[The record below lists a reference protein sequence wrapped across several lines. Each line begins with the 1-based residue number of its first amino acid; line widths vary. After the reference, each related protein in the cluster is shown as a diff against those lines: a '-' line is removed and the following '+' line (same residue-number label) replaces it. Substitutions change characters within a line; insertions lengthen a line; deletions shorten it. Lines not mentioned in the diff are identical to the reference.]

1 VRSFFKKSD
10 RADAYGALPRR
21 NSNGRSPPVHI
32 TALAERTPGL
42 DENLGSLVGDMRL
55 ALGMTPG
62 ELALRLG
69 TTVDVIM
76 TLEQGRLRALPHWE
90 ETQRIVLGLCALHR
104 VDARPILQRIF
115 EQTSQTHIGAP
126 PERGAG
132 ALLRGMESRP
142 SRLAERLA
150 DRMSGRAPAR
160 TRPSEPPPPPR
171 APRSARPAKRW
182 AKPRGARR
190 RGRALMA
197 VAGPMVMIAA
207 AVWTV
212 QAQPRALRDA
222 IAVLPATISQPV
234 LGGLDALAVQL
245 APRRD
250 GMRWIDVT
258 DPRSRKADK
267 LNAGPR

>member
-1 VRSFFKKSD
+1 VRSFFKKFD
-10 RADAYGALPRR
+10 RADTYGALPRR
-21 NSNGRSPPVHI
+21 GSNGRSHPVHI
-32 TALAERTPGL
+32 TALAERTSGL
-42 DENLGSLVGDMRL
+42 DENLGSLIGDMRL

-90 ETQRIVLGLCALHR
+90 ETQRIVLGLSALHR

-132 ALLRGMESRP
+132 ALMRGMDSRP
-142 SRLAERLA
+142 NRLTERLA

-160 TRPSEPPPPPR
+160 ITPSEPPPPR
-171 APRSARPAKRW
+171 APNSARPAKRW
-182 AKPRGARR
+182 AKPRRARR

-222 IAVLPATISQPV
+222 IAGLPATISHPV
-234 LGGLDALAVQL
+234 LGGLDALAVRL

-250 GMRWIDVT
+250 GLRWIDVS
-258 DPRSRKADK
+258 DPRSRKADR
-267 LNAGPR
+267 LNVDKR